1 MQKFPPMADSGSSPL
16 QYSFDKEVKQR
27 DQFYQIISQL
37 GVRGNLSE
45 ILFNEIELFGVVD
58 SPV

>member
-1 MQKFPPMADSGSSPL
+1 MADSGSSPL

-27 DQFYQIISQL
+27 DQFYQITSQL
-37 GVRGNLSE
+37 GVRGNVSE
-45 ILFNEIELFGVVD
+45 LLLNEIEFFGAVD